1 VRRHHRIWSKELT
14 TTKTILSRLRK
25 LENGHLSP
33 VESEAGRRAREANER
48 LHRRMAAANARLKA
62 LGDEYSQPE
71 IPALTESERAA
82 LSCLTLGQRIRYHAQ
97 DSENGLRK
105 STGKTRPPA
114 PYNHEIET
122 HSSPLAIGTKV
133 FDSVRVYRTGNAI
146 QGFGKFERRG
156 FGSHLQ
162 SRPARRACCRAYARR
177 KISSRATQDFLCDLR

>member
-1 VRRHHRIWSKELT
+1 MRRHHRIWSKELT

-122 HSSPLAIGTKV
+122 HISALAIRTKV
-133 FDSVRVYRTGNAI
+133 FLLVRVYRTGNAI
-146 QGFGKFERRG
+146 EGFGKFERRG
-156 FGSHLQ
+156 FGSHSQ
-162 SRPARRACCRAYARR
+162 SRPARRAFCRAYARR
-177 KISSRATQDFLCDLR
+177 KFSSRATQGFLCDWR